1 MVMTGGRTG
10 RLTPKAVGAALLL
23 VALALLAQ
31 ALAPE
36 AGRAASKPLPRAGH
50 QWLKTIAIG
59 TPPRVGRVSIPC
71 QPGEPP
77 AFLRQKALAEKRYCP
92 NLPARVAPESSDKSD
107 GRRGSNYE
115 LLLSEPVTN
124 EAGDMLDVSA
134 ARPGWVWKENPTTW
148 VTNCELVLPLAGT
161 EYSPCG
167 YVTFFDAG
175 WETAEKAPDTNV
187 VEDSIYDSCGTL
199 VDSDVSEGWHVI
211 GTEYTTPGWSS
222 SHHTEVPIS
231 VPPECFGVWKM
242 VYVYTQTFSDKETLM
257 DSIEVPF
264 AVMPGPR
271 AVGARWGGG
280 NPAEMSCTEQC
291 VGDPVNSATGEFNEA
306 ATDLAIPGRGPG
318 LEMSRAYSSFAARA
332 EVSSPLGPGWAF
344 AYDMSL
350 AVDPETGDATITNGN
365 GSRAKF
371 FATPE
376 GFLAS
381 PQVLATLV
389 ENEDGTYDYTI
400 KSRIIYTFDESGRL
414 IGISDLNENEVTL
427 AYDEAG
433 RLQTASD
440 EAGRTLT
447 FSYLPSGR
455 LESVA
460 DSTGRS
466 VGYGYDEAGR
476 LDEVTDV
483 RGGVERFTY
492 DSSAQMLTRKDKRE
506 NVVLT
511 NTYDSSG
518 RVLTQTDALEGKTT
532 FEYIEGEKS
541 NMTKVTDPRGSVTR
555 FIYRNGILAEKIE
568 ASGTFDQAEWT
579 YEYDPATLGLA
590 AVTDPNGHTTRA
602 SYDSAGNVTATEDA
616 LGNRTESSYD
626 SLGNRTAY
634 TDAEGVTTTYEY
646 DERGNLLSSS
656 TPLVGS
662 EPAEFRLVEYDYE
675 DEAHPGDLST
685 IIDPN
690 GNTTQF
696 AYDEAG
702 NLESV
707 IDAEG
712 NETTYEYDERGNRIA
727 EVSPRGNAEGA
738 EPAEFET
745 SFTYDAAGNRL
756 TTVGPLAH
764 ERKWTYDANG
774 NQKTATDPSNHT
786 TTYAYD
792 AANQLTLVERPNGQ
806 TEETE
811 YDAGGNVKSQTDGL
825 ERATTYKYDWLGH
838 LEAVTDP
845 LLKTTSFVYDG
856 AGKLASR
863 KDPKG
868 RTTTYSYDA
877 GNRLVEVDYS
887 EEATAD
893 VEYGYDD
900 VGRRIEMVDGT
911 GESSYEFDSLGR
923 LVSATDGNA
932 NTSSYDYDL
941 AGNATAI
948 TYPNGKTVTREFDDA
963 SRLES
968 VSDWLGKTTSF
979 SYDPDSNLEATTFP
993 EGTANVDEYGYD
1005 RDGAMTQVLM
1015 KKGSETLASLS
1026 YGRDPVGRVAS
1037 VNSSGLPGAGAASF
1051 EYDLAD
1057 RLAKAGSEAFGYDA
1071 ANNLTSA
1078 PGTTNAYDAANQLEA
1093 STAATYGYDSLGQR
1107 TKSTPGAAAATYVSS
1122 FGSFGSGTGQFN
1134 HPTGIAVDSK
1144 GNLWVVDT
1152 SNRRLQ
1158 KFDSTGKYL
1167 TSFGTFGTGNGQFK
1181 RPTDVAID
1189 SSGNLW
1195 VTDSGNNRVQKFS
1208 EAGAYL
1214 SQFGTVGTATGQFKE
1229 PEGIDIDSSG
1239 NIWVADTYNGRVQ
1252 AFDNKGK
1259 FIRVVGEKGSGL
1271 GKISEASDVAIGLEG
1286 HVWVADW
1293 ANRVSEFS
1301 SEGAFIRQVGSKG
1314 SANGQFLHA
1323 DAIDVDASGNVWV
1336 GDEGNN
1342 RVQKFNESGEYLG
1355 KFGTSGSGAGQFSF
1369 GWPMDVTVGPSG
1381 QIWVADTKNNRVQ
1394 KWQIPEPQPATTYQ
1408 YDQAGNLTA
1417 VERPKAGETPV
1428 IAESYVYDG
1437 NGLRA
1442 SQTVS
1447 AVSSG
1452 LVWDQAEELPLLL
1465 SDGQASYIYGPN
1477 GLPIEQISSAEV
1489 PSFYHHDHLGST
1501 RMLTN
1506 ASGAATA
1513 TFSYSAYGAPAG
1525 KTGSQTTPLEFAGQY
1540 TNAQSGLQYLR
1551 ARVYDPVTG
1560 QFLTRDPITD
1570 VTREPYV
1577 YAGNDPANF
1586 SDPYGLFLGL
1596 PSARELATGYVG
1608 FWDGATFHLT
1618 NGARDLLGI
1627 GEGGLE
1633 LCGPLYEGAEIIG
1646 AAASSFFAPL
1656 GLARGATVVAK
1667 LAGASREKV
1676 VEFLAKSEKARSI
1689 LTNSQRSYDVAK
1701 VVVEYLKW
1709 VGKYF
1714 G

>member
-1 MVMTGGRTG
+1 MGSG
-10 RLTPKAVGAALLL
+10 RLGPEAPKTTGAAMML
-23 VALALLAQ
+23 VFALLAF
-31 ALAPE
+31 ASPAS
-36 AGRAASKPLPRAGH
+36 GRET
-50 QWLKTIAIG
+50 LKT
-59 TPPRVGRVSIPC
+59 VGLGEAPQVGKASVDCR
-71 QPGEPP
+71 PGEPP
-77 AFLRQKALAEKRYCP
+77 VFLRKSQAEQRYCP
-92 NLPARVAPESSDKSD
+92 NLPPRVAPAAPGKGDEH
-107 GRRGSNYE
+107 RGGENDYE

-124 EAGDMLDVSA
+124 EAGDSLDVSA
-134 ARPGWVWKENPTTW
+134 AQPASVWKEGPTTW
-148 VTNCELVLPLAGT
+148 VTNCELTLPVAGS

-167 YVTFFDAG
+167 YVTFYDAG

-187 VEDSIYDSCGTL
+187 VEDAIYDSCGNL
-199 VDSDVSEGWHVI
+199 VDSDISEGWHVI
-211 GTEYTTPGWSS
+211 GTEHVTPGWLS
-222 SHHTEVPIS
+222 SHHTEVPLS
-231 VPPECFGVWKM
+231 VPPECFGIWKM
-242 VYVYTQTFSDKETLM
+242 VYVWTQTFSDKETLT

-264 AVMPGPR
+264 AAMPGPR
-271 AVGARWGGG
+271 LLSARWGGG
-280 NPAEMSCTEQC
+280 NPTEMSCSEQC
-291 VGDPVNSATGEFNEA
+291 VGDPVNSATGEFNEQ
-306 ATDLAIPGRGPG
+306 ATDLAFPGRGPS
-318 LEMSRAYSSFAARA
+318 LAMSRAYSSFAARA
-332 EVSSPLGPGWAF
+332 EVASPLGPGWAF
-344 AYDMSL
+344 SYDMSL

-365 GSRAKF
+365 GSQTQF
-371 FATPE
+371 FATPK
-376 GFLAS
+376 GFLSS

-400 KSRIIYTFDESGRL
+400 KARTIYTFDSSGRL
-414 IGISDLNENEVTL
+414 ISISDLNENEVAL

-447 FSYLPSGR
+447 FSYEPSGR

-492 DSSAQMLTRKDKRE
+492 DSSDQLLTRKDPRE
-506 NVVLT
+506 NVALT
-511 NTYDSSG
+511 NTYDEEG

-532 FEYIEGEKS
+532 FKYVEGEQS
-541 NMTKVTDPRGSVTR
+541 ATTEVTDPRGSVTK

-568 ASGTFDQAEWT
+568 AAGTFDRAEWI
-579 YEYDPATLGLA
+579 YEYEPATLGLS

-602 SYDSAGNVTATEDA
+602 SYDADGNVTATEDA
-616 LGNRTESSYD
+616 LGNRTESAYD
-626 SLGNRTAY
+626 SLGNRTEY
-634 TDAEGVTTTYEY
+634 TDANGVTTTYEY

-656 TPLVGS
+656 TPLLGS
-662 EPAEFRLVEYDYE
+662 EPAESRTVEYDYE
-675 DEAHPGDLST
+675 DEGHPGDLT
-685 IIDPN
+685 ELTDPN
-690 GNTTQF
+690 GDATQF

-702 NLESV
+702 SLENV
-707 IDAEG
+707 TDAEE
-712 NETTYEYDERGNRIA
+712 NETTYEYDARGNLEA
-727 EVSPRGNAEGA
+727 KVSPRGNVEGA
-738 EPAEFET
+738 EPAEFTT

-756 TTVGPLAH
+756 TVIDPLGH

-774 NQKTATDPSNHT
+774 NRKTATDPTNHT
-786 TTYAYD
+786 TTYTYD
-792 AANQLTLVERPNGQ
+792 AANQLTLVERPSGQ
-806 TEETE
+806 AEQTA
-811 YDAGGNVKSQTDGL
+811 YDAGGNVKSQKDGL

-845 LLKTTSFVYDG
+845 LLRTTSYIYDG

-868 RTTTYSYDA
+868 RTTTYVYDA
-877 GNRLVEVDYS
+877 ANRLAEVDYS

-893 VEYGYDD
+893 VEYTYDD
-900 VGRRIEMVDGT
+900 AGRRTSMTDGT
-911 GESSYEFDSLGR
+911 GESTYEFDSLGR
-923 LVSATDGNA
+923 LTSTTDGGG
-932 NTSSYDYDL
+932 NTSSYEYDL
-941 AGNATAI
+941 ASNATAI

-963 SRLES
+963 GRLEA
-968 VSDWLGKTTSF
+968 VDDWLGNSTSF
-979 SYDPDSNLEATTFP
+979 AYDADSNLEATTFP
-993 EGTANVDEYGYD
+993 AGTGNADEYDYN
-1005 RDGAMTQVLM
+1005 RDGSLTQVLM
-1015 KKGSETLASLS
+1015 KKGAETLASLA
-1026 YGRDPVGRVAS
+1026 YGRDPVGRVSS
-1037 VNSSGLPGAGAASF
+1037 VTSAGLPGAGSASF
-1051 EYDLAD
+1051 EYHLND
-1057 RLAKAGSEAFGYDA
+1057 RLTKAGSESFGYDA
-1071 ANNLTSA
+1071 ASNLTSA
-1078 PGTTNAYDAANQLEA
+1078 PGTTNAYDAANQLET

-1107 TKSTPGAAAATYVSS
+1107 VKSTPGATAATYVSS
-1122 FGSFGSGTGQFN
+1122 FGSFGSATGKFS
-1134 HPTGIAVDSK
+1134 HPTGIAEDSK
-1144 GNLWVVDT
+1144 GNIWVVDT

-1167 TSFGTFGTGNGQFK
+1167 TSFGVLGMGNGQFK

-1259 FIRVVGEKGSGL
+1259 FIRVVGSKGTAEGQ
-1271 GKISEASDVAIGLEG
+1271 ISEASDVAIGLEG

-1293 ANRVSEFS
+1293 NNRVSEFS
-1301 SEGAFIRQVGSKG
+1301 SEGTFIRRIGSKG

-1342 RVQKFNESGEYLG
+1342 RAQKFNESGEFLG
-1355 KFGTSGSGAGQFSF
+1355 KFGTPGSGAGQFSF
-1369 GWPMDVTVGPSG
+1369 GWPMDVTVGTG
-1381 QIWVADTKNNRVQ
+1381 GKIWVADTKNNRVQ
-1394 KWQIPEPQPATTYQ
+1394 QWQIPEPQPATTYK

-1417 VERPKAGETPV
+1417 VERPKAGEVPA
-1428 IAESYVYDG
+1428 IAESYAYDG
-1437 NGLRA
+1437 TGLRA

-1447 AVSSG
+1447 AVSSD
-1452 LVWDQAEELPLLL
+1452 LVWDQTEDLPLLL

-1477 GLPIEQISSAEV
+1477 GVPIEQITSAEV

-1506 ASGAATA
+1506 SSGAATG
-1513 TFSYSAYGAPAG
+1513 TLSYSAYGVPTG
-1525 KTGSQTTPLEFAGQY
+1525 KTGTQTTPLGFAGQY
-1540 TNAQSGLQYLR
+1540 TNAQSGLQYMR

-1577 YAGNDPANF
+1577 YAGNNPANF
-1586 SDPYGLFLGL
+1586 SDPYGLFLGIDL
-1596 PSARELATGYVG
+1596 PSAEDFATVYVG

-1618 NGARDLLGI
+1618 NEARDLLGI
-1627 GEGGLE
+1627 GDGGLE
-1633 LCGPLYEGAEIIG
+1633 LCGPLYEGAEMAG

-1656 GLARGATVVAK
+1656 GLARGATVVAR
-1667 LAGASREKV
+1667 LAGASRTKV
-1676 VEFLAKSEKARSI
+1676 LAFLADNEKARKI
-1689 LTNSQRSYDVAK
+1689 LMHSQTSYDVAK
-1701 VVVEYLKW
+1701 VAVEYLKW
-1709 VGKYF
+1709 IGRYF